1 MRRERPPLT
10 GTAATVS
17 VRGRAAPAGPRPG
30 RRPRPRRKRGGG
42 CSLEQLRVEVSG
54 QRRERLHQ
62 ARAGARDDVGVNH
75 VDAVVLYGGDAPPT
89 GAGLHRFGALSGVLI
104 GQDDDVRVGLYDR
117 LGAHLGIRLPCDVGD
132 VGGAEHAVQ
141 VADERPRPGAEV
153 VVIDLVE
160 DRGRLRLV
168 FQAKL
173 YILDGA
179 LHGGDERGRVVRVA
193 GGLPQKRHLVVDALY
208 GLGGG
213 QVQDRDVYRLERGL
227 EVAGVEEDDD
237 EVRLQAGDLL
247 DAGGEGVHLGELV
260 RRAGAIGG
268 VVDGRHLI
276 AGADRVQ
283 GISVAS
289 GEGEDALRRLLQ
301 RDGVVYAVRNLHRE

>member
-30 RRPRPRRKRGGG
+30 RRPRPRRERGGG
-42 CSLEQLRVEVSG
+42 CSREQLRVEVPG

-62 ARAGARDDVGVNH
+62 ARAGARDNVGVNH
-75 VDAVVLYGGDAPPT
+75 VDAVVLDGGDAPPT
-89 GAGLHRFGALSGVLI
+89 GASLHRLGALSGVLI
-104 GQDDDVRVGLYDR
+104 SEDDDVRVGLYDR
-117 LGAHLGIRLPCDVGD
+117 LGAHLWIRLACSVGD

-153 VVIDLVE
+153 LGVDLVE

-168 FQAKL
+168 FQARL
-173 YILDGA
+173 HILDGA

-208 GLGGG
+208 GLGRG

-227 EVAGVEEDDD
+227 EVAGVEEDYD
-237 EVRLQAGDLL
+237 EVRLQAGYLL
-247 DAGGEGVHLGELV
+247 DAGDEGVHLGELV

-268 VVDGRHLI
+268 VVDGRHLV
-276 AGADRVQ
+276 AGAYGVEDLRVA
-283 GISVAS
+283 G
-289 GEGEDALRRLLQ
+289 GEGDDALRRQLQ
-301 RDGVVYAVRNLHRE
+301 F